1 MMPTPRLRRI
11 ALALPLAALAFSGA
25 PAAAAMIHG
34 PSAGRSPAGMAEAAW
49 KAAAQAP
56 AELPAN
62 VATLRLG
69 AAQGTAPG
77 TDCTGCSEAL
87 ASAGRPRPSAT
98 LSVNMA
104 ILVLGTLWVGLM
116 LRRIQLRSAMEGIRG
131 AGPRHAAGGH

>member
-1 MMPTPRLRRI
+1 MTPTPSLRRI
-11 ALALPLAALAFSGA
+11 ALALPLAALALSGA

-34 PSAGRSPAGMAEAAW
+34 PTAGRSPAGMADAGW
-49 KAAAQAP
+49 TAAALSR

-62 VATLRLG
+62 VAALRLG
-69 AAQGTAPG
+69 APQGTAPG
-77 TDCTGCSEAL
+77 TDCAGCGESVPQ
-87 ASAGRPRPSAT
+87 AGRPRHGAT

-116 LRRIQLRSAMEGIRG
+116 LRRIQLRSAMEGLRN